1 MLQRAMDLKQ
11 KKNLDHNRGNSFSV
25 LQNDTLNN
33 IATDIN
39 VKIVKDKRDK
49 DRIINILVQSERDN
63 VGHFVE
69 ENSDILLPTDIDLQD
84 SLGGESL
91 KDSEGLTIQTTPEGS
106 IKELETLLWT
116 EVDRKGKNRNKTKS
130 RNVETQPNE
139 RGLLEY

>member
-39 VKIVKDKRDK
+39 VKIGKDKRDK